1 MLHARIEK
9 TTEPLTRE
17 ENADDVLHGKDV
29 ENRLRAFDRKTQLK
43 AKGKILCQLEMF
55 DMKMLKYSFHETLSQ
70 LR

>member
-9 TTEPLTRE
+9 TTEPLIRE

-43 AKGKILCQLEMF
+43 AKGKYCVNWKCL
-55 DMKMLKYSFHETLSQ
+55 T
-70 LR
+70 